1 MFYCLYIIAKYTNDL
16 TIFALNTF
24 EKYVKEK
31 WDKLEDHEKKVI
43 TSYLFDNIN
52 LRLDC
57 LNSNLID
64 NKRQYLLASINK
76 LNYIIVLIASK
87 DWPKLWPK
95 LIDKLCNIAKNNISF
110 ESENCMRILLLLGK
124 VINKNYE
131 EIMTTH
137 KNLEL
142 TYQMSE
148 ELDKILGVV
157 KFFIVEKSYELI
169 NVNDNNNNNTNNQL
183 AINILKQSIKLFD
196 EFISWFIVE
205 NIFDKSIM
213 WNLLSILNSQICKNE
228 IIECFGSLF
237 KFKINKLKE
246 QNRDELRKNIFEIY
260 NSFICIFHNTI
271 VKNKN
276 FTAQYEKIIKNE
288 QEKISGFENFTVISE
303 KCLINFF
310 IENFEFI
317 KEKSIYS
324 LDFLCKY
331 NDTLKIGLHYIL
343 QFTNF
348 KNDQIKNNAMEFWY
362 FIISDIFTLIL
373 KK

>member
-87 DWPKLWPK
+87 YWPKLWPK

-228 IIECFGSLF
+228 II
-237 KFKINKLKE
+237 
-246 QNRDELRKNIFEIY
+246 
-260 NSFICIFHNTI
+260 
-271 VKNKN
+271 
-276 FTAQYEKIIKNE
+276 
-288 QEKISGFENFTVISE
+288 
-303 KCLINFF
+303 
-310 IENFEFI
+310 
-317 KEKSIYS
+317 
-324 LDFLCKY
+324 
-331 NDTLKIGLHYIL
+331 
-343 QFTNF
+343 
-348 KNDQIKNNAMEFWY
+348 
-362 FIISDIFTLIL
+362 
-373 KK
+373 